1 MTSSG
6 ACLKYCAGLLVIKV
20 MAILLLSSGVHVM
33 LVTYMQSF
41 CHPQMQQTEMEIVGT
56 DKFK

>member
-1 MTSSG
+1 MTSPG
-6 ACLKYCAGLLVIKV
+6 ACLKYCAGLLVIKAL
-20 MAILLLSSGVHVM
+20 AILLFSSGVHVM

>member
-1 MTSSG
+1 M
-6 ACLKYCAGLLVIKV
+6 IKV
-20 MAILLLSSGVHVM
+20 MAILLLSPSVNVM
-33 LVTYMQSF
+33 LVTDVHSF